1 MPRMKT
7 SSRFATLA
15 LLILILSWPAPSRA
29 QVAQTSQPQTEGGQ
43 QFGDLGDLRLG
54 NGGVIHDF
62 RIGYRTFGKLNA
74 EKSNAILWPTWL
86 GGKSQDLVQF
96 IGPDK
101 VVDSTRYFVVL
112 VDAIADGVTTSPSN
126 SKSQRLMKFPEVT
139 IRDMVESEHRLATEV
154 FHLSHLRAVM
164 GLSMG
169 GMQTF
174 EWGIAYP
181 DFMDLLIPI
190 VGSPQSTS
198 YDKLLWT
205 AQIDAIELDP
215 VWNHGN
221 PTGPMDRSLG
231 LVEEIGSMNLTTP
244 DYRVAQTKPDGING
258 LLTEIRNSSR
268 GDGGNACDRIRQRQ
282 AIMALDIPAEL
293 GVATLEQ
300 AASKVRAKLLV
311 IVSPEDHMVTPQP
324 AMKFAAAAGAPLV
337 QLDSSCG
344 HLSPGCISVGPMVAR
359 FLLDPASVHS
369 ETLHEPAKP

>member
-1 MPRMKT
+1 MPGMKN
-7 SSRFATLA
+7 SFKLATLA
-15 LLILILSWPAPSRA
+15 LLVLILSWPAPSRT
-29 QVAQTSQPQTEGGQ
+29 QVAQTSQQQTEGAQ
-43 QFGDLGDLRLG
+43 QFADLGDLRLR
-54 NGGVIHDF
+54 NGAVIHDF
-62 RIGYRTFGKLNA
+62 HLGYRTLGKLNA
-74 EKSNAILWPTWL
+74 EKSNAILWPSWL
-86 GGKSQDLVQF
+86 GGKSQDLLPSV
-96 IGPDK
+96 GPDK
-101 VVDSTRYFVVL
+101 WVDSTRYFVIL
-112 VDAIADGVTTSPSN
+112 VDAIGDGVTTSPSN
-126 SKSQRLMKFPEVT
+126 SKSQPLLRFPEFT

-154 FHLSHLRAVM
+154 FHLSHLRAVI

-181 DFMDLLIPI
+181 DFMDLLVPI

-215 VWNHGN
+215 AWNHGN

-231 LVEEIGSMNLTTP
+231 LVEEIGSMNLTSP
-244 DYRVAQTKPDGING
+244 DYRVAQTKPDGINA

-300 AASKVRAKLLV
+300 AATKVHAKLLV
-311 IVSPEDHMVTPQP
+311 IVSPQDHMVTPQP

-337 QLDSSCG
+337 QLDSPCG
-344 HLSPGCISVGPMVAR
+344 HLSPGCISVGPTVAR
-359 FLLDPASVHS
+359 FLADPSSVHS